1 MADDETN
8 TTPAPVDAPD
18 ATGSGTPSAAGTGGG
33 TGTGAPAPA
42 ADGGDQGNGGP
53 AGDGQGAAGNDG
65 GDDEPAKSIE
75 DAGKTVD
82 PNAAKATQP
91 LERDPDAP
99 REVIRSDLARG
110 LLWLLTITIGA
121 IIFFVGLG
129 QVPSDVLTQ
138 SIFPSL
144 VTLTGTALGF
154 YFGAQ
159 TAKKD

>member
-1 MADDETN
+1 MADNETN
-8 TTPAPVDAPD
+8 TNPDPTNAPD
-18 ATGSGTPSAAGTGGG
+18 TIGTASAGAASAGAA
-33 TGTGAPAPA
+33 GAPALPA
-42 ADGGDQGNGGP
+42 DNQND
-53 AGDGQGAAGNDG
+53 GDG
-65 GDDEPAKSIE
+65 DDNEPPQSIE
-75 DAGKTVD
+75 VAAEKVDKTE
-82 PNAAKATQP
+82 AKGTQP

-121 IIFFVGLG
+121 VIFFVGLG

-159 TAKKD
+159 TAKKE

>member
-1 MADDETN
+1 MADSETN
-8 TTPAPVDAPD
+8 TNTAPVNTPEASG
-18 ATGSGTPSAAGTGGG
+18 AGTPGAGGPGGG
-33 TGTGAPAPA
+33 TRTGDPAVGG
-42 ADGGDQGNGGP
+42 DGGDQGNGGP
-53 AGDGQGAAGNDG
+53 AGGDQAAAGNNG

-75 DAGKTVD
+75 EAGKDVD
-82 PNAAKATQP
+82 TNAAKATQP

-121 IIFFVGLG
+121 VIFFVGLG

>member
-1 MADDETN
+1 MANGEMN
-8 TTPAPVDAPD
+8 IEPESNNAPD
-18 ATGSGTPSAAGTGGG
+18 ESEATGGGGIGGG
-33 TGTGAPAPA
+33 TGTGAPPTAS
-42 ADGGDQGNGGP
+42 N
-53 AGDGQGAAGNDG
+53 
-65 GDDEPAKSIE
+65 GDDENDSSAGGGKGASQNNDGDDDPAESIE
-75 DAGKTVD
+75 AAGEAVNPEK
-82 PNAAKATQP
+82 AKETQP
-91 LERDPDAP
+91 IEREPEP
-99 REVIRSDLARG
+99 EVREVIRSDLARG

-121 IIFFVGLG
+121 VIFFVGLG

>member
-8 TTPAPVDAPD
+8 TNPQPAPAPD
-18 ATGSGTPSAAGTGGG
+18 ATGT
-33 TGTGAPAPA
+33 TGAPAPVPSA
-42 ADGGDQGNGGP
+42 AGNGG
-53 AGDGQGAAGNDG
+53 
-65 GDDEPAKSIE
+65 DDQPGTSIE
-75 DAGKTVD
+75 DVRPDVD
-82 PNAAKATQP
+82 PNAAKPTQP
-91 LERDPDAP
+91 LERDPEAP

-121 IIFFVGLG
+121 VIFFVGLG
-129 QVPSDVLTQ
+129 QVPSEVLTQ